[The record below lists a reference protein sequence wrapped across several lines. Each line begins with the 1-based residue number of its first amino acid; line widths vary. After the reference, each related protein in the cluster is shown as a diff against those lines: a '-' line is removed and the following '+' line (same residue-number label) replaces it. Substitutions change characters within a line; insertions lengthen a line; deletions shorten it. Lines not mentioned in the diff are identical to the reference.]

1 MRPPAPASAAH
12 RRVGAKLGAAG
23 PLLAALLLAAGGA
36 GAEPKAPAP
45 EPVLLTAD
53 EILYDPGTG
62 VITARGEVEL
72 SRGKRRLLAREVSWS
87 EREGKV
93 RAAGE
98 VVLIEPT
105 GDAFFGDSLEVTG
118 DLATG
123 VVDRFRA
130 LLRGV
135 ARIAG
140 RRGTRTTGTL
150 TTLED
155 AVYSPCPLCADG
167 KSPPAW
173 QIRARKVS
181 HDRTTRDVTYEDAR
195 LEVMGVPVL
204 WTPWFRHPD
213 PTVERRSGFLVPTAG
228 TSSSLG
234 LTLEVPYHWV
244 LGPDRDL
251 TFSPIFTTRQG
262 VVLGGEY
269 RELREIGESRASGSV
284 TWGDAYARAGEP
296 ARGKELRGHLD
307 ARGRYRPAELWDA
320 GFDLRLASDNTYRKR
335 YGFGS
340 EDVLENRVF
349 LQKVVGRDYLGLSGY
364 AFQSLREED
373 RQATIPFVLPLAEA
387 RLVSSPQRWGSIWTV
402 DSSLVALTRRS
413 GLDTRRFSTT
423 IGWELPRVGPVGD
436 LWRLRLDGRVDGYL
450 YDGDPASFGSEGGS
464 RGKGRVVPRAI
475 LDGSWP
481 LVGTSGSW
489 VHVLEPTLALKVSP
503 DRGDDDDIPNEDS
516 QVFEFDETNL
526 FEPSRFTGLDRV
538 DGGTRL
544 AYGLRFDS
552 RGPDGIELSGLVGQS
567 FQVRRNDAVPA
578 DSGVNKNFSD
588 YVGRVD
594 LRPSEFLDLSY
605 RFRLDRQDFEFR
617 RSDLFASFGPSRLRF
632 EVGWLRLSDEPT
644 GLAPR
649 SREELRA
656 GVRLQMTESLAIAAR
671 TRRDLNEG
679 RTVSNLFGLLYTHPC
694 FVLVAGLEQRFTTT
708 GDLDEETS
716 FKIRLSLTNLGG
728 PASTAAVEE

>member
-1 MRPPAPASAAH
+1 MRPPAAASAA
-12 RRVGAKLGAAG
+12 RRRPG
-23 PLLAALLLAAGGA
+23 PRLAALLVLATLALAGGA
-36 GAEPKAPAP
+36 LAETPPP
-45 EPVLLTAD
+45 SSEPVLLTAD
-53 EILYDPGTG
+53 EIVYDPDTG
-62 VITARGEVEL
+62 VVTARGEVEL

-93 RAAGE
+93 RAVGE
-98 VVLIEPT
+98 VVLIEPG
-105 GDAFFGDSLEVTG
+105 GDTFFGDSLEVTG

-123 VVDRFRA
+123 AVERFRA
-130 LLRGV
+130 LLRGG
-135 ARIAG
+135 ARIAS
-140 RRGTRTTGTL
+140 RRGTREGGTL

-167 KSPPAW
+167 KRPPVW
-173 QIRARKVS
+173 QIRADRVR
-181 HDRTTRDVTYEDAR
+181 HDRTTRDVTYENAR
-195 LEVMGVPVL
+195 LEVLGVPVL

-228 TSSSLG
+228 TSSTLG

-244 LGPDRDL
+244 LGPNRDV

-269 RELREIGESRASGSV
+269 RELRELGESRVSGSF
-284 TWGDAYARAGEP
+284 TYTDAYARAGRAPE
-296 ARGKELRGHLD
+296 GKELRGHLD

-320 GFDLRLASDNTYRKR
+320 GFDLRLSSDNTYRKR

-340 EDVLENRVF
+340 EDVLENRVY
-349 LQKVVGRDYLGLSGY
+349 LQKVVGRDFLGLSGY
-364 AFQSLREED
+364 AFQGLREDD
-373 RQATIPFVLPLAEA
+373 RQGTFPIVLPLAEA
-387 RLVSSPQRWGSIWTV
+387 RLVSSPQRWGSIWTL

-413 GLDTRRFSTT
+413 GLDTRRISTT
-423 IGWELPRVGPVGD
+423 VGWELPRVGPVGD

-450 YDGDPASFGSEGGS
+450 YDGDPADFASEGGT
-464 RGKGRVVPRAI
+464 RAEGRALPRLL

-489 VHVLEPTLALKVSP
+489 THVLEPTLALKVSP
-503 DRGDDDDIPNEDS
+503 DSGDDDEIPNEDS

-552 RGPDGIELSGLVGQS
+552 RGPEGIELAGLVGQS
-567 FQVRRNDAVPA
+567 FQVRRNDALPA

-588 YVGRVD
+588 YVGRID

-605 RFRLDRQDFEFR
+605 RFRIDRQDFEFR
-617 RSDLFASFGPSRLRF
+617 RSDLFASFGPPRLRF
-632 EVGWLRLSDEPT
+632 DLGWLRLSDEPT

-656 GVRLQMTESLAIAAR
+656 GVRLQMTDNLAIAAR

-694 FVLVAGLEQRFTTT
+694 LVLVAGLEQRFTET

-728 PASTAAVEE
+728 PATAAPVEE

>member
-1 MRPPAPASAAH
+1 MRSPAAASAA
-12 RRVGAKLGAAG
+12 RRS
-23 PLLAALLLAAGGA
+23 PRAALCALLVLATLALAPA
-36 GAEPKAPAP
+36 GARAEQAEASS
-45 EPVLLTAD
+45 EPVFLTAD
-53 EILYDPGTG
+53 EILYDPNSG

-87 EREGKV
+87 ERLGKV
-93 RAAGE
+93 RARGE

-123 VVDRFRA
+123 AVERFRA
-130 LLRGV
+130 LLRGG
-135 ARIAG
+135 ARIAS
-140 RRGTRTTGTL
+140 RRGTREGGTL

-173 QIRARKVS
+173 QIRARKVL

-195 LEVMGVPVL
+195 LEVMGVPVFRV
-204 WTPWFRHPD
+204 PWFRHPD

-244 LGPDRDL
+244 LGPDRDV
-251 TFSPIFTTRQG
+251 TFSPVFTTRQG
-262 VVLGGEY
+262 VVLAGEY
-269 RELREIGESRASGSV
+269 RELREIGESRVSGSL
-284 TWGDAYARAGEP
+284 TYGEAYAPAGEP
-296 ARGKELRGHLD
+296 AQGKELRGHID
-307 ARGRYRPAELWDA
+307 ARGRYRPAELWNA
-320 GFDLRLASDNTYRKR
+320 GFDLRLSSDDTYRKR

-340 EDVLENRVF
+340 DDVLENRVY

-364 AFQSLREED
+364 AFQGLREDD
-373 RQATIPFVLPLAEA
+373 RQGTIPFVLPLAEA

-402 DSSLVALTRRS
+402 DSSLVALTRTS

-423 IGWELPRVGPVGD
+423 VGWELPRIGPVGD

-450 YDGDPASFGSEGGS
+450 YEGDPATFASEGGTRS
-464 RGKGRVVPRAI
+464 KGRVVPRLL

-481 LVGTSGSW
+481 LVGATGSW
-489 VHVLEPTLALKVSP
+489 THVLEPAWALKVSP
-503 DRGDDDDIPNEDS
+503 DRGEDDDIPNEDS

-552 RGPDGIELSGLVGQS
+552 RGADGIELSGLLGQS

-588 YVGRVD
+588 YVGRID
-594 LRPSEFLDLSY
+594 LRPNEFLDLSY

-632 EVGWLRLSDEPT
+632 DVGWLRLSDEPT

-656 GVRLQMTESLAIAAR
+656 GVRLQMTDALAIAAR
-671 TRRDLNEG
+671 TRRELNES
-679 RTVSNLFGLLYTHPC
+679 RTISSLFGLLYTHPC
-694 FVLVAGLEQRFTTT
+694 FVLVAGLERRFTTT

-728 PASTAAVEE
+728 PAQAAPAEE

>member
-1 MRPPAPASAAH
+1 MRPPAPASAARH
-12 RRVGAKLGAAG
+12 RAGSKRGAVG
-23 PLLAALLLAAGGA
+23 PLLVALLFAAGGA

-72 SRGKRRLLAREVSWS
+72 SRGRRRLLAREVSWS

-93 RAAGE
+93 RARGE

-105 GDAFFGDSLEVTG
+105 GDAFFGDAFEVTG

-123 VVDRFRA
+123 AVERFRA
-130 LLRGV
+130 LLRGG
-135 ARIAG
+135 ARIAS
-140 RRGTRTTGTL
+140 RRGTREGGTL

-173 QIRARKVS
+173 QIRARTVR
-181 HDRTTRDVTYEDAR
+181 HDRATRDVTYEDAR

-204 WTPWFRHPD
+204 WVPWFRHPD

-262 VVLGGEY
+262 VVLAGEY
-269 RELREIGESRASGSV
+269 RELRPIGESRASGSV

-340 EDVLENRVF
+340 DDVLENRVF
-349 LQKVVGRDYLGLSGY
+349 LQKVVGRDYLALSGY
-364 AFQSLREED
+364 AFRSLREED

-387 RLVSSPQRWGSIWTV
+387 RLVSSPQRGGSIWTL
-402 DSSLVALTRRS
+402 DSSFVALTRRS

-423 IGWELPRVGPVGD
+423 LGWELPRVGPVGD

-481 LVGTSGSW
+481 LVGASGEW
-489 VHVLEPTLALKVSP
+489 VHVLEPAWALKVSP

-552 RGPDGIELSGLVGQS
+552 RGADAIELSGVVGQS

-588 YVGRVD
+588 YVGRID

>member
-23 PLLAALLLAAGGA
+23 PLLAALLFAAGGA
-36 GAEPKAPAP
+36 GAEPKAPVS

-93 RAAGE
+93 RARGE

-105 GDAFFGDSLEVTG
+105 GDAFFGDALEVTG

-123 VVDRFRA
+123 AVERFRA
-130 LLRGV
+130 LLRGG
-135 ARIAG
+135 ARIAS
-140 RRGTRTTGTL
+140 RRGTREGGTL

-155 AVYSPCPLCADG
+155 AVYSPCPLCPDG

-173 QIRARKVS
+173 QIRARKVR

-195 LEVMGVPVL
+195 LEIGGVPVL
-204 WTPWFRHPD
+204 WVPWFRHPD

-262 VVLGGEY
+262 VVLAGEY

-364 AFQSLREED
+364 AFRSLREED

-387 RLVSSPQRWGSIWTV
+387 RLVSSPQRWGSIWTS

-423 IGWELPRVGPVGD
+423 LGWELPRVGPVGD

-464 RGKGRVVPRAI
+464 RGKGRFVPRAI

-481 LVGTSGSW
+481 LVGTSGTW
-489 VHVLEPTLALKVSP
+489 IHVLEPALALKVSP

-588 YVGRVD
+588 YVGRID

-605 RFRLDRQDFEFR
+605 RFRLDRQDLDFR

-644 GLAPR
+644 GLGPR

-656 GVRLQMTESLAIAAR
+656 GVRLQMTDSLAIAAR

>member
-1 MRPPAPASAAH
+1 MRPPAAASAA
-12 RRVGAKLGAAG
+12 RRRPG
-23 PLLAALLLAAGGA
+23 PRLAALLVLATLALAGGA
-36 GAEPKAPAP
+36 LAETPPP
-45 EPVLLTAD
+45 SSEPVLLTAD
-53 EILYDPGTG
+53 EIVYDPDTG
-62 VITARGEVEL
+62 VVTARGEVEL

-93 RAAGE
+93 RAVGE
-98 VVLIEPT
+98 VVLIEPG

-123 VVDRFRA
+123 AVERFRA
-130 LLRGV
+130 LLRGG
-135 ARIAG
+135 AQIAS
-140 RRGTRTTGTL
+140 RRGTREGGTL

-167 KSPPAW
+167 KRPPVW
-173 QIRARKVS
+173 QIRADRVR
-181 HDRTTRDVTYEDAR
+181 HDRTTRDVTYENAR
-195 LEVMGVPVL
+195 LEVLGVPVL

-228 TSSSLG
+228 TSSTLG

-244 LGPDRDL
+244 LGPNRDV

-269 RELREIGESRASGSV
+269 RELRELGESRVSGSF
-284 TWGDAYARAGEP
+284 TYTDAYARAGRAPE
-296 ARGKELRGHLD
+296 GKELRGHLD

-320 GFDLRLASDNTYRKR
+320 GFDLRLSSDNTYRKR

-340 EDVLENRVF
+340 EDVLENRVY
-349 LQKVVGRDYLGLSGY
+349 LQKVVGRDFLGLSGY
-364 AFQSLREED
+364 AFQGLREDD
-373 RQATIPFVLPLAEA
+373 RQGTFPIVLPLAEA
-387 RLVSSPQRWGSIWTV
+387 RLVSSPQRWGSLWTL

-413 GLDTRRFSTT
+413 GLDTRRISTT
-423 IGWELPRVGPVGD
+423 VGWELPRVGPVGD

-450 YDGDPASFGSEGGS
+450 YDGDPADFASEGGT
-464 RGKGRVVPRAI
+464 RAEGRALPRLL

-489 VHVLEPTLALKVSP
+489 THVLEPTLALKVSP
-503 DRGDDDDIPNEDS
+503 DSGDDDEIPNEDS

-552 RGPDGIELSGLVGQS
+552 RGPEGIELAGLVGQS
-567 FQVRRNDAVPA
+567 FQVRRNDALPA

-588 YVGRVD
+588 YVGRID

-605 RFRLDRQDFEFR
+605 RFRIDRQDFEFR
-617 RSDLFASFGPSRLRF
+617 RSDLFASFGPPRLRF
-632 EVGWLRLSDEPT
+632 DLGWLRLSDEPT

-656 GVRLQMTESLAIAAR
+656 GVRLQMTDNLAIAAR

-694 FVLVAGLEQRFTTT
+694 FVLVAGLEQRFTET

-728 PASTAAVEE
+728 PATAAPVEE